1 MDESF
6 LYQQIAE
13 TLRQEILAGTHKPGD
28 KLPSVRKM
36 TEFWNCTPGT
46 VQRAYKILAKQGLIE
61 SRPGQGTKVSA
72 QPDMKKIK
80 PLRRAILFNRTEN
93 FLLESLSAGYSQYEI
108 ELAMRMA
115 LDHWRSVENIS
126 FTGSENSIRYSGS
139 NDIVLAW
146 IAAHFSDIMP
156 NFQLSLKF
164 GGSLSGLIA
173 LAEGTTDLAGCHLWD
188 EENQDYNISYIER
201 ILPGKSVCL
210 MTLAQRNLGIIVSPG
225 NPLKIHTLK
234 DLTKANL
241 TFANRQEGSGT
252 RVWLDSRLRDLSI
265 PFGDIHGY
273 SNVKMTH
280 TDVARSIASGF
291 ANAGIGLKAAAS
303 AFDLDFIPLTSEHFE
318 LVFLANTLE
327 KEGVKEFLEWLNS
340 EAGRKSVSAF
350 EGYDTKKTGQIR
362 WVNP

>member
-13 TLRQEILAGTHKPGD
+13 TLRQEILAGTRKPGD
-28 KLPSVRKM
+28 KLPPVRKM

-46 VQRAYKILAKQGLIE
+46 VQRAYKILAQQGLIQ
-61 SRPGQGTKVSA
+61 SRPGQGTKVTS
-72 QPDMKKIK
+72 QPDMKEIK

-115 LDHWRSVENIS
+115 LDRWRIVETAEYS
-126 FTGSENSIRYSGS
+126 TSENSIRFSGS
-139 NDIVLAW
+139 NDIAIAW
-146 IAAHFSDIMP
+146 IAAHFSDIIP
-156 NFQLSLKF
+156 NFQLSLQF

-188 EENQDYNISYIER
+188 EENQDYNISYVER
-201 ILPGKSVCL
+201 ILPGKKVCL
-210 MTLAQRNLGIIVSPG
+210 VTLAQRSLGIILSPG
-225 NPLKIHTLK
+225 NPLRINALK
-234 DLTKANL
+234 DLIKAKVI
-241 TFANRQEGSGT
+241 FINRQAGSGT

-265 PFGDIHGY
+265 QSSDIHGY
-273 SNVKMTH
+273 SNEKMTH
-280 TDVARSIASGF
+280 TDIARSIASGF
-291 ANAGIGLKAAAS
+291 ANAGIGLQAAAR

-318 LVFLANTLE
+318 LVCLANTLE
-327 KEGVKEFLEWLNS
+327 RKGVKEFVAWLS
-340 EAGRKSVSAF
+340 SQAARQAISAF
-350 EGYDTKKTGQIR
+350 EGYDSSQTGQIR